1 MAKRESIEIEGL
13 SHLTA
18 IPVATKIGPL
28 VVSSV
33 IAPFKP
39 GTREYAPDAAGQIE
53 QIFLSV
59 EKMLKAAGATWDD
72 VAKMNWWMPDAED
85 RPALEPFWLKYFPNE
100 KSRPSRHTQITKGVP
115 LITADFLAY
124 IGS

>member
-1 MAKRESIEIEGL
+1 MATRESIEIEGL

-39 GTREYAPDAAGQIE
+39 GTREHAPDAAGQIE

-59 EKMLKAAGATWDD
+59 DKMLKAAGATWED
-72 VAKMNWWMPDAED
+72 VAKMNFWLTDAAD
-85 RPALEPFWLKYFPNE
+85 RPALEPIWTKYFPNE
-100 KSRPSRHTQITKGVP
+100 KSRASRHTHITKGAPFV
-115 LITADFLAY
+115 TGDFLAY
-124 IGS
+124 VGN

>member
-28 VVSSV
+28 VVSSI

-39 GTREYAPDAAGQIE
+39 GTREHAPDAAGQIE

-59 EKMLKAAGATWDD
+59 DKMLKAAGATWDD
-72 VAKMNWWMPDAED
+72 VAKMNFWLPDAAD
-85 RPALEPFWLKYFPNE
+85 RPALEPIWLQYFPNE
-100 KSRPSRHTQITKGVP
+100 KSRASRHTHITKGQPFV
-115 LITADFLAY
+115 TGDFLAY
-124 IGS
+124 IGN

>member
-1 MAKRESIEIEGL
+1 MATRQSIEIEGL

-28 VVSSV
+28 LVSSV

-39 GTREYAPDAAGQIE
+39 GTREHAPDAAGQIE

-59 EKMLKAAGATWDD
+59 EKMLAAAGATWND
-72 VAKMNWWMPDAED
+72 VAKMNFWLADAAD
-85 RPALEPFWLKYFPNE
+85 RPALEPIWLKYFPDE
-100 KSRPSRHTQITKGVP
+100 KSRASRHTHISKGSPFV
-115 LITADFLAY
+115 TGDFLAY
-124 IGS
+124 IGD